1 MLLGSMALV
10 DRRGAQVDQRVVG
23 GALVMKESSVVME
36 TWCWCWAVEKVVAG
50 AMGSSLLGSLNQ
62 TICNTSR
69 SLPSGPTA
77 QLSDAM
83 ES

>member
-1 MLLGSMALV
+1 MLSGSMALV
-10 DRRGAQVDQRVVG
+10 DGRGARVDRHVAG
-23 GALVMKESSVVME
+23 GALVTKESSVVVE
-36 TWCWCWAVEKVVAG
+36 TWCWCWAVEEVVAG
-50 AMGSSLLGSLNQ
+50 AMGSSSSGSLNQ
-62 TICNTSR
+62 MICDASR